1 METSNQELAKRLK
14 YTKDLISSM
23 MSSNAQF
30 INKGG
35 DNSTDQKVLKQSS
48 QINEEMVWFIMV
60 VFIENGVYSLFRQI
74 Y

>member
-1 METSNQELAKRLK
+1 
-14 YTKDLISSM
+14 M